1 MEIHLVRHGETEW
14 SASGRHTSVTDL
26 DLTERGEEQ
35 ARALRDRLDPTA
47 YGLVLCSPRLR
58 ARHTAA
64 LAGFPDPVIDDDLQE
79 WRYGDYEGLTS
90 EQIREHDPGWTI
102 WTHPTP
108 GGETAAEVTA
118 RLSRLIERIRA
129 AGVERALCF
138 AHGHA
143 LRALALTWL
152 GVSLRHGDQFPLH
165 TATVS
170 VLGDDKDQQA
180 LITWNA

>member
-26 DLTERGEEQ
+26 DLTERGVAQ
-35 ARALRDRLDPTA
+35 ATALRERLAATP

-58 ARHTAA
+58 ARRTAS
-64 LAGFPDPVIDDDLQE
+64 LAGFDEPVITDDLQE

-108 GGETAAEVTA
+108 GGESAAQVTA
-118 RLSRLIERIRA
+118 RLSRLITRIRES
-129 AGVERALCF
+129 GVERALCF
-138 AHGHA
+138 AHGHS

-152 GVSLRHGDQFPLH
+152 GVDLRHGDQFPLH
-165 TATVS
+165 TATLS

-180 LITWNA
+180 LISWNA